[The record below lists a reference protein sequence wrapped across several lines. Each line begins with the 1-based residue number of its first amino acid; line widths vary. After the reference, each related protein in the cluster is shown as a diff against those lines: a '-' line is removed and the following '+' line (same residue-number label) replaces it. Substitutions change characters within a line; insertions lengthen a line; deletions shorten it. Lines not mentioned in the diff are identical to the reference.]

1 MIERLKLRLLAQPE
15 CWWRLTCGITQ
26 IMCNRLDILERETR
40 TSYLLQFDC
49 YQDGINVGVMEISDQ
64 AEHVVALERLPDG
77 ELITLDHVE
86 PLVDDEEEVE
96 YP

>member
-1 MIERLKLRLLAQPE
+1 
-15 CWWRLTCGITQ
+15 
-26 IMCNRLDILERETR
+26 
-40 TSYLLQFDC
+40 
-49 YQDGINVGVMEISDQ
+49 MEISDQ